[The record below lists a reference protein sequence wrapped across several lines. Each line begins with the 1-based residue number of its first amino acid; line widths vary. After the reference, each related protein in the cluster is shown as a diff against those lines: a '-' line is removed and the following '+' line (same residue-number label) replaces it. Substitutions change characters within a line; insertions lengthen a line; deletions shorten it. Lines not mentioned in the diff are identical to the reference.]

1 MTNEPETILEYEPP
15 ALKAIAQRKERTM
28 DQNLYLGIDP
38 GQSGGI
44 AVLGDTLTEAYKMPS
59 TERDLADLLEEY
71 APYIKG
77 AAIEAVHSFP
87 KQGVASSFAF
97 GRSYG
102 FLRGLLIA
110 LRIPFRE
117 VAPGSWQ
124 RAMGCLTKGDK
135 NVSKARAQQMWPK
148 LKITHATADSLLI
161 AEWARR
167 TA

>member
-1 MTNEPETILEYEPP
+1 MSH
-15 ALKAIAQRKERTM
+15 
-28 DQNLYLGIDP
+28 QNLYLGIDP

-44 AVLGDTLTEAYKMPS
+44 ALLGDELTEAYKMPA
-59 TERDLADLLEEY
+59 TEADLRDLLEEY
-71 APYIKG
+71 APYIKS
-77 AAIEAVHSFP
+77 AAIESVHSFP

-124 RAMGCLTKGDK
+124 RTMGCLTKGDK
-135 NVSKARAQQMWPK
+135 NVSKAKAQQMWPK

-161 AEWARR
+161 AEYARR